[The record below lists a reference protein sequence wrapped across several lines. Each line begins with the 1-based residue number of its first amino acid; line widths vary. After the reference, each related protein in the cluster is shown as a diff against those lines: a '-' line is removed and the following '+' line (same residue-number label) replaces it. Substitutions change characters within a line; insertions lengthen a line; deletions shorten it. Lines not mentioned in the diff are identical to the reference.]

1 MRKNYGL
8 PYMGSKNKLAE
19 EIVNF
24 LPQKKVLVD
33 LFGGGGA
40 ISVCASQSG
49 KYEKI
54 IYNELNSLI
63 SETFQKAINGDYEN
77 ERRWVSRE
85 EFEKLKK
92 TDGYVA
98 ICFSFSNNCNT
109 YMYGPKIE
117 PYKRAYHYA
126 IIFDDFGPFN
136 ELFDDETTEKIKKS
150 VEGITDLKDRRIK
163 FSHALGDYILSL
175 EKCGPIENKEKLD
188 TVKYTVDAHPTY
200 IGHVSQHLQYKE
212 RFDLLKQTVQI
223 FDTYIGNVLEPQQ
236 RSERLNTL
244 KHTINMYGTP
254 RNMCQNLEQQER
266 VLTLK
271 RTMSVK
277 NETRGSGSATQH
289 IECQEKFD
297 LLKRTICGKIHS
309 NENLERQER
318 ISTLKHT
325 SNVNALENCGLG
337 RDSITHGIGST
348 FQNRVL
354 EGATIEVFNKDYADV
369 ELPSP
374 EDCVIYCD
382 IPYENTTSYTT
393 GNFDYERFYKWCQE
407 KAFEGYQIFVSSYE
421 LPEDLF
427 ISVWEKQ
434 RHCKATSG
442 SGKHV
447 VEKIYTVRK

>member
-19 EIVNF
+19 EIVSF

-54 IYNELNSLI
+54 IYNELNTLI
-63 SETFQKAINGDYEN
+63 AETFQKAINGDYEN

-126 IIFDDFGPFN
+126 IVFDDFGPFN

-150 VEGITDLKDRRIK
+150 VEGITDLKERRIK

-175 EKCGPIENKEKLD
+175 EKCEPLESNEKLD
-188 TVKYTVDAHPTY
+188 TVKYTVDVHPTY
-200 IGHVSQHLQYKE
+200 IGHVNQHLQYKE
-212 RFDLLKQTVQI
+212 R
-223 FDTYIGNVLEPQQ
+223 
-236 RSERLNTL
+236 
-244 KHTINMYGTP
+244 
-254 RNMCQNLEQQER
+254 
-266 VLTLK
+266 
-271 RTMSVK
+271 
-277 NETRGSGSATQH
+277 
-289 IECQEKFD
+289 FD

-325 SNVNALENCGLG
+325 LNMYGTPRNMCPNLEQQERISTLKHTMNINALENCGLR
-337 RDSITHGIGST
+337 RDSIQHCIGST

-354 EGATIEVFNKDYADV
+354 EEAPIEVFNKDYADV
-369 ELPSP
+369 KLPSP

-393 GNFDYERFYKWCQE
+393 GSFDYDRFYKWCQE
-407 KAFEGYQIFVSSYE
+407 KTSEGYQIFVSSYE

-427 ISVWEKQ
+427 VSVWEKQ

-447 VEKIYTVRK
+447 VEKIYTVRKTE

>member
-150 VEGITDLKDRRIK
+150 VEGITDLKERRIK
-163 FSHALGDYILSL
+163 FSHALCDYILSL

-188 TVKYTVDAHPTY
+188 TVKYTVDVHPTY
-200 IGHVSQHLQYKE
+200 IGHVNQHLQYKE
-212 RFDLLKQTVQI
+212 RFDL
-223 FDTYIGNVLEPQQ
+223 
-236 RSERLNTL
+236 L

-266 VLTLK
+266 VSTLK

-277 NETRGSGSATQH
+277 NETRGSGSTTQH

-297 LLKRTICGKIHS
+297 LLKHTMNMYG
-309 NENLERQER
+309 
-318 ISTLKHT
+318 TLRNT
-325 SNVNALENCGLG
+325 CPPFDLN
-337 RDSITHGIGST
+337 IGVT
-348 FQNRVL
+348 T
-354 EGATIEVFNKDYADV
+354 EAPIEVFNKDYADV

-382 IPYENTTSYTT
+382 IPYEKTYSYVT
-393 GNFDYERFYKWCQE
+393 GGFDYERFYKWCQE
-407 KAFEGYQIFVSSYE
+407 KTSEGYQIYVSSYE

-434 RHCKATSG
+434 RHCKASSG

-447 VEKIYTVRK
+447 VEKIYTVRKSE

>member
-63 SETFQKAINGDYEN
+63 SETFQKAINGEYEN

-126 IIFDDFGPFN
+126 IVFDDFGPFN
-136 ELFDDETTEKIKKS
+136 ELFDDETTQKIKKS
-150 VEGITDLKDRRIK
+150 VEGITDLKERRIK

-175 EKCGPIENKEKLD
+175 EKCEPLVSNEKLD
-188 TVKYTVDAHPTY
+188 TVKYTVDIHPTY
-200 IGHVSQHLQYKE
+200 IGHVNQHLQYKE
-212 RFDLLKQTVQI
+212 RFDL
-223 FDTYIGNVLEPQQ
+223 
-236 RSERLNTL
+236 
-244 KHTINMYGTP
+244 
-254 RNMCQNLEQQER
+254 
-266 VLTLK
+266 LK

-297 LLKRTICGKIHS
+297 LLKHTMLLNGTPRCVCQ
-309 NENLERQER
+309 NLQSSERV
-318 ISTLKHT
+318 STLKHT
-325 SNVNALENCGLG
+325 LNVNALEKCGLG
-337 RDSITHGIGST
+337 RDSIQHGIGST

-354 EGATIEVFNKDYADV
+354 EESPIDVFNKDYADV

-382 IPYENTTSYTT
+382 IPYKNTTSYTT
-393 GNFDYERFYKWCQE
+393 GNFDYDRFYKWCQE
-407 KAFEGYQIFVSSYE
+407 KTSEGYEIYVSSYE

-442 SGKHV
+442 SGKKV
-447 VEKIYTVRK
+447 VEKIYTVRKQE

>member
-54 IYNELNSLI
+54 IYNELNTLI
-63 SETFQKAINGDYEN
+63 AETFQKAINGDYEN

-109 YMYGPKIE
+109 YIYGPKIE

-126 IIFDDFGPFN
+126 IVFDDFRPFN

-150 VEGITDLKDRRIK
+150 VEGITDLKERRIK

-175 EKCGPIENKEKLD
+175 EKCEHLESKERLD
-188 TVKYTVDAHPTY
+188 TVKNTVDVHPTY
-200 IGHVSQHLQYKE
+200 IGHVNQHLQYKE
-212 RFDLLKQTVQI
+212 RFDLLK
-223 FDTYIGNVLEPQQ
+223 
-236 RSERLNTL
+236 
-244 KHTINMYGTP
+244 HTMNMYGTP
-254 RNMCQNLEQQER
+254 RNACPP
-266 VLTLK
+266 
-271 RTMSVK
+271 
-277 NETRGSGSATQH
+277 
-289 IECQEKFD
+289 FD
-297 LLKRTICGKIHS
+297 LNIRETA
-309 NENLERQER
+309 E
-318 ISTLKHT
+318 
-325 SNVNALENCGLG
+325 AP
-337 RDSITHGIGST
+337 
-348 FQNRVL
+348 
-354 EGATIEVFNKDYADV
+354 IEVFNKDYADV

-374 EDCVIYCD
+374 EECVIYCD
-382 IPYENTTSYTT
+382 IPYDKTYSYVT
-393 GNFDYERFYKWCQE
+393 GGFDYERFYKWCQE
-407 KAFEGYQIFVSSYE
+407 KAFEGYQIYVSSYE
-421 LPEDLF
+421 LPEELF
-427 ISVWEKQ
+427 ISVFEKQ

-442 SGKHV
+442 SGKNV
-447 VEKIYTVRK
+447 VEKIYTVRKSE

>member
-54 IYNELNSLI
+54 IYNELNTLI
-63 SETFQKAINGDYEN
+63 AETFQKALNGDYEN

-136 ELFDDETTEKIKKS
+136 ELFDDETTQKIKKS
-150 VEGITDLKDRRIK
+150 VEGITDLKERRIK

-175 EKCGPIENKEKLD
+175 ERCELLER
-188 TVKYTVDAHPTY
+188 
-200 IGHVSQHLQYKE
+200 QE
-212 RFDLLKQTVQI
+212 RFDLLK
-223 FDTYIGNVLEPQQ
+223 
-236 RSERLNTL
+236 
-244 KHTINMYGTP
+244 HTMNMDGTP
-254 RNMCQNLEQQER
+254 RNACQNLQCQER
-266 VLTLK
+266 V
-271 RTMSVK
+271 
-277 NETRGSGSATQH
+277 
-289 IECQEKFD
+289 
-297 LLKRTICGKIHS
+297 
-309 NENLERQER
+309 
-318 ISTLKHT
+318 STLKHRL
-325 SNVNALENCGLG
+325 NVNALENCGLG
-337 RDSITHGIGST
+337 KDSITHCIGST

-354 EGATIEVFNKDYADV
+354 EEPPIEVFNKDYADV
-369 ELPSP
+369 KLPSP
-374 EDCVIYCD
+374 EECVIYCD
-382 IPYENTTSYTT
+382 IPYDKTYSYVT
-393 GNFDYERFYKWCQE
+393 GGFDYERFYKWCQE
-407 KAFEGYQIFVSSYE
+407 KTAEGYQIYVSSYE

-427 ISVWEKQ
+427 MSVWEKQ
-434 RHCKATSG
+434 RHCKAASVA
-442 SGKHV
+442 GKHV

>member
-63 SETFQKAINGDYEN
+63 SETFQKAINGDYKN

-126 IIFDDFGPFN
+126 IVFDDFGPFN

-150 VEGITDLKDRRIK
+150 VEGITDLKERRIK

-175 EKCGPIENKEKLD
+175 ERCVTLESKDRLD
-188 TVKYTVDAHPTY
+188 TVKNTIDVHPTY
-200 IGHVSQHLQYKE
+200 IGHVNQHLQYKE
-212 RFDLLKQTVQI
+212 RLDL
-223 FDTYIGNVLEPQQ
+223 
-236 RSERLNTL
+236 L
-244 KHTINMYGTP
+244 KHTIQEK
-254 RNMCQNLEQQER
+254 RNCSVNLQSQER
-266 VLTLK
+266 LATLK

-289 IECQEKFD
+289 IECPEKFD
-297 LLKRTICGKIHS
+297 LLKHTMNMYGTPRNACQ
-309 NENLERQER
+309 NLEQQER
-318 ISTLKHT
+318 VSTLKHT
-325 SNVNALENCGLG
+325 LNVNALENCGLG
-337 RDSITHGIGST
+337 RDSITHGIVAT

-354 EGATIEVFNKDYADV
+354 KEAPIEVFNKDYADV

-382 IPYENTTSYTT
+382 IPYENTASYTT
-393 GNFDYERFYKWCQE
+393 GSFDYERFYNWCQE
-407 KAFEGYQIFVSSYE
+407 KTSEGFEIYVSSYN

-434 RHCKATSG
+434 RHSKALGG
-442 SGKHV
+442 SNHV
-447 VEKIYTVRK
+447 VEKIYTVRKSE

>member
-54 IYNELNSLI
+54 IYNELNTI
-63 SETFQKAINGDYEN
+63 IAETFQKAINGEYEN

-126 IIFDDFGPFN
+126 IVFDDFRPFN

-150 VEGITDLKDRRIK
+150 VEGITDLKERRIK

-175 EKCGPIENKEKLD
+175 EKCEHLEIKERLD
-188 TVKYTVDAHPTY
+188 TVKYTVDVHPTY
-200 IGHVSQHLQYKE
+200 IGHVNQHLQYKE
-212 RFDLLKQTVQI
+212 RFDL
-223 FDTYIGNVLEPQQ
+223 
-236 RSERLNTL
+236 
-244 KHTINMYGTP
+244 
-254 RNMCQNLEQQER
+254 
-266 VLTLK
+266 LK

-325 SNVNALENCGLG
+325 MNMYALENCGLG

-354 EGATIEVFNKDYADV
+354 EESPIEVFNKDYADV

-442 SGKHV
+442 SGKKV

>member
-19 EIVNF
+19 EIINF

-63 SETFQKAINGDYEN
+63 SETFQKAINGEYEN
-77 ERRWVSRE
+77 ECRWVSRE

-126 IIFDDFGPFN
+126 IVFDDFGPFN

-150 VEGITDLKDRRIK
+150 VEGITDLKERRIK

-175 EKCGPIENKEKLD
+175 EKCEPLESN
-188 TVKYTVDAHPTY
+188 
-200 IGHVSQHLQYKE
+200 E
-212 RFDLLKQTVQI
+212 RFDLLK
-223 FDTYIGNVLEPQQ
+223 
-236 RSERLNTL
+236 
-244 KHTINMYGTP
+244 HTMNMYGTP
-254 RNMCQNLEQQER
+254 RNMCPNLEQQER
-266 VLTLK
+266 V
-271 RTMSVK
+271 
-277 NETRGSGSATQH
+277 
-289 IECQEKFD
+289 
-297 LLKRTICGKIHS
+297 
-309 NENLERQER
+309 
-318 ISTLKHT
+318 STLKHT
-325 SNVNALENCGLG
+325 LNVNALENFGLG

-354 EGATIEVFNKDYADV
+354 EEYPIEVFNKDYADV
-369 ELPSP
+369 DLPSP
-374 EDCVIYCD
+374 ENCVIYCD
-382 IPYENTTSYTT
+382 IPYKNTTSYTI
-393 GNFDYERFYKWCQE
+393 GGFDYERFYKWCQE
-407 KAFEGYQIFVSSYE
+407 KTSEGYEIYVSSYE

-427 ISVWEKQ
+427 VSVWEKQ

>member
-63 SETFQKAINGDYEN
+63 SETFRKALNGDYEN

-92 TDGYVA
+92 IDGYVA
-98 ICFSFSNNCNT
+98 ICFSFSNNCST
-109 YMYGPKIE
+109 YMYSPKIE

-126 IIFDDFGPFN
+126 IVFDDFRPFN
-136 ELFDDETTEKIKKS
+136 ELFNDETTEKIKKS
-150 VEGITDLKDRRIK
+150 VEGLTDLRERRIK

-175 EKCGPIENKEKLD
+175 E
-188 TVKYTVDAHPTY
+188 
-200 IGHVSQHLQYKE
+200 
-212 RFDLLKQTVQI
+212 RFD
-223 FDTYIGNVLEPQQ
+223 D
-236 RSERLNTL
+236 L
-244 KHTINMYGTP
+244 KHTICPTGNTI
-254 RNMCQNLEQQER
+254 
-266 VLTLK
+266 
-271 RTMSVK
+271 S
-277 NETRGSGSATQH
+277 H
-289 IECQEKFD
+289 IVQ
-297 LLKRTICGKIHS
+297 
-309 NENLERQER
+309 NLERQER
-318 ISTLKHT
+318 LDILKHT
-325 SNVNALENCGLG
+325 LNISALENCGIAK
-337 RDSITHGIGST
+337 DSIVHSIGST

-354 EGATIEVFNKDYADV
+354 EESPIEVFNLDYADV

-382 IPYENTTSYTT
+382 IPYNKTYSYVT
-393 GNFDYERFYKWCQE
+393 GGFDYERFYKWC
-407 KAFEGYQIFVSSYE
+407 KDKTSEGYQIYVSSYE

-427 ISVWEKQ
+427 VSVWEKQ
-434 RHCKATSG
+434 RHCKAASG

-447 VEKIYTVRK
+447 AEKIYTVRK

>member
-1 MRKNYGL
+1 MKKNYGL

-40 ISVCASQSG
+40 ISVCASQSR

-109 YMYGPKIE
+109 YIYGHKIE

-126 IIFDDFGPFN
+126 IVFDDFRPFN

-150 VEGITDLKDRRIK
+150 VEGITDLKERRIK

-175 EKCGPIENKEKLD
+175 EKCEHLESKERLD
-188 TVKYTVDAHPTY
+188 TVKNTVDVHPTY
-200 IGHVSQHLQYKE
+200 IGHVNQHLQYKE
-212 RFDLLKQTVQI
+212 RFDLLKQT
-223 FDTYIGNVLEPQQ
+223 
-236 RSERLNTL
+236 
-244 KHTINMYGTP
+244 
-254 RNMCQNLEQQER
+254 
-266 VLTLK
+266 
-271 RTMSVK
+271 MSVK
-277 NETRGSGSATQH
+277 NETRGSCSATQH

-297 LLKRTICGKIHS
+297 LLKHTMNMYGTPRNMC
-309 NENLERQER
+309 NNLEQQER
-318 ISTLKHT
+318 VATLKHT
-325 SNVNALENCGLG
+325 MNMHYLEHLKVGK
-337 RDSITHGIGST
+337 DSITHGIGSE
-348 FQNRVL
+348 FNNR
-354 EGATIEVFNKDYADV
+354 TKISNYIEVFNKDYADV

-382 IPYENTTSYTT
+382 IPYDKTYSYVT
-393 GNFDYERFYKWCQE
+393 GGFDYERFYKWCQE
-407 KAFEGYQIFVSSYE
+407 KAFEGYQIYVSSYE
-421 LPEDLF
+421 LPEELF
-427 ISVWEKQ
+427 ISVFEKQ

-442 SGKHV
+442 SGKNV
-447 VEKIYTVRK
+447 VEKIYTVRKSE

>member
-1 MRKNYGL
+1 MKKNYGL

-40 ISVCASQSG
+40 ISVCASQSR

-126 IIFDDFGPFN
+126 IVFDDFGPFN
-136 ELFDDETTEKIKKS
+136 ELFGDETTEKIKKS
-150 VEGITDLKDRRIK
+150 VEGITDLKERRIK

-175 EKCGPIENKEKLD
+175 EKCEPLERKERLD
-188 TVKYTVDAHPTY
+188 TVKNTVDVHPTY
-200 IGHVSQHLQYKE
+200 IGHVNQHLQYKE
-212 RFDLLKQTVQI
+212 RFDLLKQT
-223 FDTYIGNVLEPQQ
+223 
-236 RSERLNTL
+236 
-244 KHTINMYGTP
+244 
-254 RNMCQNLEQQER
+254 
-266 VLTLK
+266 
-271 RTMSVK
+271 MSVK
-277 NETRGSGSATQH
+277 NETRGSCSATQH

-297 LLKRTICGKIHS
+297 LLKHTMNMYGTPRNMC
-309 NENLERQER
+309 NNLEQQER
-318 ISTLKHT
+318 VATLKHT
-325 SNVNALENCGLG
+325 MNMHYLEHLKVGK
-337 RDSITHGIGST
+337 DSITHGIGSE
-348 FQNRVL
+348 FNNR
-354 EGATIEVFNKDYADV
+354 TKISNYIEVFNKDYADV

-382 IPYENTTSYTT
+382 IPYDKTYSYVT
-393 GNFDYERFYKWCQE
+393 GGFDYERFYKWCQE
-407 KAFEGYQIFVSSYE
+407 KAFEGYQIYVSSYE
-421 LPEDLF
+421 LPEELF
-427 ISVWEKQ
+427 ISVFEKQ

-442 SGKHV
+442 SGKNV
-447 VEKIYTVRK
+447 VEKIYTVRKSE

>member
-126 IIFDDFGPFN
+126 IVFDDFRPFN

-188 TVKYTVDAHPTY
+188 TVKYTVDVHPTY
-200 IGHVSQHLQYKE
+200 IGHVNQHLQYKE
-212 RFDLLKQTVQI
+212 RFDLLK
-223 FDTYIGNVLEPQQ
+223 
-236 RSERLNTL
+236 
-244 KHTINMYGTP
+244 H
-254 RNMCQNLEQQER
+254 
-266 VLTLK
+266 
-271 RTMSVK
+271 TMSVK

-309 NENLERQER
+309 NENLEQQER

-325 SNVNALENCGLG
+325 LNVNALENCGLG
-337 RDSITHGIGST
+337 KDSITHNIGST

-354 EGATIEVFNKDYADV
+354 EESPIEVFNKDYADV

-407 KAFEGYQIFVSSYE
+407 KAFEGYQIYVSSYE
-421 LPEDLF
+421 IPEDLF

-447 VEKIYTVRK
+447 VEKIYAVRK

>member
-54 IYNELNSLI
+54 IYNELNTLI
-63 SETFQKAINGDYEN
+63 AETFQKAINGEYEN

-126 IIFDDFGPFN
+126 IVFDDFRPFN

-150 VEGITDLKDRRIK
+150 VEGITDLKERRIK

-175 EKCGPIENKEKLD
+175 ERCEPLE
-188 TVKYTVDAHPTY
+188 
-200 IGHVSQHLQYKE
+200 SKE
-212 RFDLLKQTVQI
+212 RLA
-223 FDTYIGNVLEPQQ
+223 
-236 RSERLNTL
+236 
-244 KHTINMYGTP
+244 
-254 RNMCQNLEQQER
+254 
-266 VLTLK
+266 TLK

-277 NETRGSGSATQH
+277 NETRGSGSAAQH

-297 LLKRTICGKIHS
+297 LLKHTMNMYGTPRNMCP
-309 NENLERQER
+309 NLEQQER
-318 ISTLKHT
+318 VSTLKHT
-325 SNVNALENCGLG
+325 LNVNALENCGLG
-337 RDSITHGIGST
+337 RDSITQGIGST
-348 FQNRVL
+348 FQNIVL
-354 EGATIEVFNKDYADV
+354 EGSPIEVFNKDYADV

-382 IPYENTTSYTT
+382 IPYEKTASYTT

-407 KAFEGYQIFVSSYE
+407 KTSEGYQIYVSSYV
-421 LPEDLF
+421 LPEELF

-434 RHCKATSG
+434 RHSKALGG
-442 SGKHV
+442 SNHV

>member
-54 IYNELNSLI
+54 IYNELNTI
-63 SETFQKAINGDYEN
+63 IAETFQKAINGEYEN

-109 YMYGPKIE
+109 YIYGPKIE

-150 VEGITDLKDRRIK
+150 VEGITDFKERRIK

-175 EKCGPIENKEKLD
+175 ERCQHLERKEKLD
-188 TVKYTVDAHPTY
+188 TVKYTVDVHPTY
-200 IGHVSQHLQYKE
+200 IAHVNQHLQYKE
-212 RFDLLKQTVQI
+212 RFDLLK
-223 FDTYIGNVLEPQQ
+223 
-236 RSERLNTL
+236 
-244 KHTINMYGTP
+244 H
-254 RNMCQNLEQQER
+254 
-266 VLTLK
+266 
-271 RTMSVK
+271 TMSVK

-325 SNVNALENCGLG
+325 MNMYGTPRNMCQNLESQERVSTLKHTLNVNALKNCGLG
-337 RDSITHGIGST
+337 KDSITHCIEST

-354 EGATIEVFNKDYADV
+354 EEAPIDVFNKDYADV
-369 ELPSP
+369 ELPLP

-382 IPYENTTSYTT
+382 IPYDKTYSYVT
-393 GNFDYERFYKWCQE
+393 GGFDYERFYKWCQE
-407 KAFEGYQIFVSSYE
+407 KTSEGYQIFVSSYD

-427 ISVWEKQ
+427 VSVWEKQ
-434 RHCKATSG
+434 RHCKAASG

>member
-40 ISVCASQSG
+40 ISVCAGQSG

-54 IYNELNSLI
+54 IYNELNTLI
-63 SETFQKAINGDYEN
+63 AETFQKAINGEYEN

-126 IIFDDFGPFN
+126 IVFDDFRQFN

-150 VEGITDLKDRRIK
+150 VEGITDLKERRIK

-175 EKCGPIENKEKLD
+175 ERCVTLESKEKLD
-188 TVKYTVDAHPTY
+188 TVKNTVDVHTTY
-200 IGHVSQHLQYKE
+200 IGHVNQHLQYKE
-212 RFDLLKQTVQI
+212 RFDLLK
-223 FDTYIGNVLEPQQ
+223 
-236 RSERLNTL
+236 
-244 KHTINMYGTP
+244 HTMN
-254 RNMCQNLEQQER
+254 
-266 VLTLK
+266 
-271 RTMSVK
+271 VK
-277 NETRGSGSATQH
+277 NETRGSDSATQH

-297 LLKRTICGKIHS
+297 LLKHTMNMYGTPRNMCQ
-309 NENLERQER
+309 NLEYQER
-318 ISTLKHT
+318 LATLKHT
-325 SNVNALENCGLG
+325 LNMNALENCGLG
-337 RDSITHGIGST
+337 KDSITHYIGST

-354 EGATIEVFNKDYADV
+354 EESPIEVFNKDYVDV

-382 IPYENTTSYTT
+382 IPYDKTYSYVT
-393 GNFDYERFYKWCQE
+393 GGFDYERFYKWCQE
-407 KAFEGYQIFVSSYE
+407 KTSEGYQIFVSSYE

-427 ISVWEKQ
+427 IQVWEKQ

-447 VEKIYTVRK
+447 VEKIYTVRKTE

>member
-63 SETFQKAINGDYEN
+63 SETFRKALNGDYEN
-77 ERRWVSRE
+77 ERRWISHK
-85 EFEKLKK
+85 EFDRLKNI
-92 TDGYVA
+92 DGYVA

-126 IIFDDFGPFN
+126 IVFNDFGPFN

-150 VEGITDLKDRRIK
+150 VEGITDLKERRIK

-175 EKCGPIENKEKLD
+175 ERCQHLERKEK
-188 TVKYTVDAHPTY
+188 
-200 IGHVSQHLQYKE
+200 
-212 RFDLLKQTVQI
+212 FDLLK
-223 FDTYIGNVLEPQQ
+223 
-236 RSERLNTL
+236 
-244 KHTINMYGTP
+244 HTMNMYGTP
-254 RNMCQNLEQQER
+254 RNACPP
-266 VLTLK
+266 
-271 RTMSVK
+271 
-277 NETRGSGSATQH
+277 
-289 IECQEKFD
+289 FD
-297 LLKRTICGKIHS
+297 LNI
-309 NENLERQER
+309 
-318 ISTLKHT
+318 
-325 SNVNALENCGLG
+325 
-337 RDSITHGIGST
+337 
-348 FQNRVL
+348 RV
-354 EGATIEVFNKDYADV
+354 ATETPIEVFNKDYANV
-369 ELPSP
+369 ELPSS
-374 EDCVIYCD
+374 EECVIYCD
-382 IPYENTTSYTT
+382 IPYEKTALYTT
-393 GNFDYERFYKWCQE
+393 GSFDYERFYKWCQE
-407 KAFEGYQIFVSSYE
+407 KTSEGYQIYVSSYE

-427 ISVWEKQ
+427 VSVWEKQ
-434 RHCKATSG
+434 RHSG
-442 SGKHV
+442 ALGGNKHV

>member
-54 IYNELNSLI
+54 IYNELNTI
-63 SETFQKAINGDYEN
+63 IVETFQKAINGEYEN

-109 YMYGPKIE
+109 YIYGPKIE

-150 VEGITDLKDRRIK
+150 VEGITDFKERRIK
-163 FSHALGDYILSL
+163 FSHALGDYTLSL
-175 EKCGPIENKEKLD
+175 ERCQHLERKEKLD
-188 TVKYTVDAHPTY
+188 TVKYTVDVHPTY
-200 IGHVSQHLQYKE
+200 IAHVNQHLEYKE
-212 RFDLLKQTVQI
+212 KFDLLK
-223 FDTYIGNVLEPQQ
+223 
-236 RSERLNTL
+236 
-244 KHTINMYGTP
+244 HT
-254 RNMCQNLEQQER
+254 MCGKRHCNENLEQQER
-266 VLTLK
+266 LATLK

-277 NETRGSGSATQH
+277 NETRGSGSAAQH

-297 LLKRTICGKIHS
+297 LLK
-309 NENLERQER
+309 
-318 ISTLKHT
+318 HT
-325 SNVNALENCGLG
+325 MNMYGTPRNACPPFDLN
-337 RDSITHGIGST
+337 I
-348 FQNRVL
+348 RVTT
-354 EGATIEVFNKDYADV
+354 EAPIEVFNKDYADV

-374 EDCVIYCD
+374 EECVIYCD
-382 IPYENTTSYTT
+382 IPYEKTYSYVT
-393 GNFDYERFYKWCQE
+393 GGFDYERFYKWCQE
-407 KAFEGYQIFVSSYE
+407 KAFEGYQIYVSSYE

>member
-40 ISVCASQSG
+40 ISVRASQSG

-63 SETFQKAINGDYEN
+63 SETFQKAINGEYKN

-85 EFEKLKK
+85 DFEKMKK

-126 IIFDDFGPFN
+126 IVFDDFRPFN

-150 VEGITDLKDRRIK
+150 VEGITDLKERRIK

-175 EKCGPIENKEKLD
+175 ERCEHLEIKERLD

-200 IGHVSQHLQYKE
+200 IGHVNQHLQYKE
-212 RFDLLKQTVQI
+212 RFDLLKQTM
-223 FDTYIGNVLEPQQ
+223 
-236 RSERLNTL
+236 
-244 KHTINMYGTP
+244 NMYGTP
-254 RNMCQNLEQQER
+254 RNMCQNLE
-266 VLTLK
+266 
-271 RTMSVK
+271 
-277 NETRGSGSATQH
+277 
-289 IECQEKFD
+289 
-297 LLKRTICGKIHS
+297 
-309 NENLERQER
+309 RQEQV
-318 ISTLKHT
+318 STLKHT
-325 SNVNALENCGLG
+325 LNVNALENCGLEK
-337 RDSITHGIGST
+337 DSITHCIGST
-348 FQNRVL
+348 FQNRLL
-354 EGATIEVFNKDYADV
+354 EEAPIEVFNKDYADV

-374 EDCVIYCD
+374 EECVIYCD
-382 IPYENTTSYTT
+382 IPYEKTYSYVT
-393 GNFDYERFYKWCQE
+393 GGFDYERFYKWCQE
-407 KAFEGYQIFVSSYE
+407 KTAEGYQIFVSSYE

-447 VEKIYTVRK
+447 VEKIYTVRKQE

>member
-63 SETFQKAINGDYEN
+63 SETFQKAINGEYEN

-126 IIFDDFGPFN
+126 IVFDDFRPFN
-136 ELFDDETTEKIKKS
+136 ELFDNETTEKIKKS
-150 VEGITDLKDRRIK
+150 VEGITDLKNRRIK

-175 EKCGPIENKEKLD
+175 EKCEPIENKEKLD
-188 TVKYTVDAHPTY
+188 TVKYTVDIHPTY
-200 IGHVSQHLQYKE
+200 IGHVNQHLQYKE
-212 RFDLLKQTVQI
+212 RFDL
-223 FDTYIGNVLEPQQ
+223 
-236 RSERLNTL
+236 L

-254 RNMCQNLEQQER
+254 RNMCPNLEQ
-266 VLTLK
+266 
-271 RTMSVK
+271 
-277 NETRGSGSATQH
+277 
-289 IECQEKFD
+289 
-297 LLKRTICGKIHS
+297 
-309 NENLERQER
+309 QER
-318 ISTLKHT
+318 ISTLKYT
-325 SNVNALENCGLG
+325 LNVNALENCGLG
-337 RDSITHGIGST
+337 KDSITHGIGST

-354 EGATIEVFNKDYADV
+354 EEAPIEVFNKDYADV

-393 GNFDYERFYKWCQE
+393 GSFDYDRFYKWCQE
-407 KAFEGYQIFVSSYE
+407 KTSEGYQIFVSSYE

-447 VEKIYTVRK
+447 VEKIYTVRKSE

>member
-188 TVKYTVDAHPTY
+188 TVKYTVDIHPTY
-200 IGHVSQHLQYKE
+200 IGHVNQHLQYKE
-212 RFDLLKQTVQI
+212 RFDL
-223 FDTYIGNVLEPQQ
+223 
-236 RSERLNTL
+236 
-244 KHTINMYGTP
+244 
-254 RNMCQNLEQQER
+254 
-266 VLTLK
+266 LK

-297 LLKRTICGKIHS
+297 LLKHTMCGKRHC
-309 NENLERQER
+309 NENLEQQER
-318 ISTLKHT
+318 LSTLKHT
-325 SNVNALENCGLG
+325 LNVNALENCGLG
-337 RDSITHGIGST
+337 KDSITHSIGST
-348 FQNRVL
+348 FQTRVL
-354 EGATIEVFNKDYADV
+354 KESPIEVFNKDYADV

-374 EDCVIYCD
+374 EECVLYCD
-382 IPYENTTSYTT
+382 IPYKNTTSYTT

>member
-19 EIVNF
+19 GIVNF

-54 IYNELNSLI
+54 IYNELNTLI
-63 SETFQKAINGDYEN
+63 AETFQKAINGDYEN

-126 IIFDDFGPFN
+126 IVFDDFGPFN

-150 VEGITDLKDRRIK
+150 VEGITDLKERRIK

-175 EKCGPIENKEKLD
+175 EKCEPLGSNEKLD
-188 TVKYTVDAHPTY
+188 TVKNTVDVDPTY
-200 IGHVSQHLQYKE
+200 IGHVNQHLQYKE
-212 RFDLLKQTVQI
+212 RFDL
-223 FDTYIGNVLEPQQ
+223 
-236 RSERLNTL
+236 
-244 KHTINMYGTP
+244 
-254 RNMCQNLEQQER
+254 
-266 VLTLK
+266 LK

-297 LLKRTICGKIHS
+297 LLKHTMNMYGTPRNICQ
-309 NENLERQER
+309 NLEQQER
-318 ISTLKHT
+318 VSTLKHT
-325 SNVNALENCGLG
+325 MNVYALENCGLG

-354 EGATIEVFNKDYADV
+354 EESPIKVFNKDYADV

-374 EDCVIYCD
+374 EECVIYCD
-382 IPYENTTSYTT
+382 IPYEKTTSYTT
-393 GNFDYERFYKWCQE
+393 GGFDYERFYKWCQE
-407 KAFEGYQIFVSSYE
+407 KTSEGYQIFVSSYE

-434 RHCKATSG
+434 RHCKAASG
-442 SGKHV
+442 SGKKV
-447 VEKIYTVRK
+447 VEKIYTVRKLTIQQFCR

>member
-54 IYNELNSLI
+54 IYNELNTLI
-63 SETFQKAINGDYEN
+63 AETFQKALNGDYEN

-126 IIFDDFGPFN
+126 IVFDDFRPFN

-150 VEGITDLKDRRIK
+150 VEGITDLKERRIK

-175 EKCGPIENKEKLD
+175 ERCEPLESNEKLD

-200 IGHVSQHLQYKE
+200 IGHVNQHLQYKE
-212 RFDLLKQTVQI
+212 RFDLLK
-223 FDTYIGNVLEPQQ
+223 
-236 RSERLNTL
+236 
-244 KHTINMYGTP
+244 HTMNMYGTP
-254 RNMCQNLEQQER
+254 RNRCPNLEQQER
-266 VLTLK
+266 V
-271 RTMSVK
+271 
-277 NETRGSGSATQH
+277 
-289 IECQEKFD
+289 
-297 LLKRTICGKIHS
+297 
-309 NENLERQER
+309 
-318 ISTLKHT
+318 STLKHT
-325 SNVNALENCGLG
+325 LNVNALENCGLG
-337 RDSITHGIGST
+337 RDSITHGIWST

-354 EGATIEVFNKDYADV
+354 EESPIEVFNKDYADV

-374 EDCVIYCD
+374 EECVIYCD
-382 IPYENTTSYTT
+382 IPYDKTYSYVT
-393 GNFDYERFYKWCQE
+393 GGFDYERFYKWCQE
-407 KAFEGYQIFVSSYE
+407 KAFEGYQIYVSSYE
-421 LPEDLF
+421 LPEEIF

-442 SGKHV
+442 SGKQV
-447 VEKIYTVRK
+447 VEKIYTVRKQE

>member
-54 IYNELNSLI
+54 IYNELNTLI
-63 SETFQKAINGDYEN
+63 AETFQKALNGDYEN

-109 YMYGPKIE
+109 YMYGPKVE

-126 IIFDDFGPFN
+126 IVFDDFGPFN
-136 ELFDDETTEKIKKS
+136 ELFDDETSEKIKKS
-150 VEGITDLKDRRIK
+150 VEGITDLKERRIK

-175 EKCGPIENKEKLD
+175 EKCEPLESNEKLD
-188 TVKYTVDAHPTY
+188 TVKYNVDAHPTY
-200 IGHVSQHLQYKE
+200 IGHVNQHLQYKE
-212 RFDLLKQTVQI
+212 RFDLLK
-223 FDTYIGNVLEPQQ
+223 
-236 RSERLNTL
+236 
-244 KHTINMYGTP
+244 
-254 RNMCQNLEQQER
+254 
-266 VLTLK
+266 
-271 RTMSVK
+271 
-277 NETRGSGSATQH
+277 
-289 IECQEKFD
+289 
-297 LLKRTICGKIHS
+297 RTICEKIHC
-309 NENLERQER
+309 NENLELQER
-318 ISTLKHT
+318 VSTLKHT
-325 SNVNALENCGLG
+325 LNVYALENCGLG

-354 EGATIEVFNKDYADV
+354 EESPIEVFNKDYANV

-374 EDCVIYCD
+374 ENCVIYCD
-382 IPYENTTSYTT
+382 IPYEKTASYTI
-393 GNFDYERFYKWCQE
+393 GGFDYERFYKWCQE
-407 KAFEGYQIFVSSYE
+407 KTAEGYQIFVSSYE
-421 LPEDLF
+421 LPENLF

-447 VEKIYTVRK
+447 VEKIYTVRKTE

>member
-40 ISVCASQSG
+40 ISVCAGQSG

-54 IYNELNSLI
+54 IYNELNTLI
-63 SETFQKAINGDYEN
+63 AETFQKALNGDYEN

-109 YMYGPKIE
+109 YMYGPKVE

-150 VEGITDLKDRRIK
+150 VEGITDLKERRIK

-175 EKCGPIENKEKLD
+175 EKCEPLESNEKLD

-200 IGHVSQHLQYKE
+200 IGHVNQHLQYKE
-212 RFDLLKQTVQI
+212 RFDLLK
-223 FDTYIGNVLEPQQ
+223 
-236 RSERLNTL
+236 R
-244 KHTINMYGTP
+244 TICEKIHCNE
-254 RNMCQNLEQQER
+254 NLERQER
-266 VLTLK
+266 VSILK

-297 LLKRTICGKIHS
+297 LLKHTIQEKRNCS
-309 NENLERQER
+309 VNLQYQER
-318 ISTLKHT
+318 VATLKHT
-325 SNVNALENCGLG
+325 MNMNGTPRNMCPPFDLNIRTTTESP
-337 RDSITHGIGST
+337 
-348 FQNRVL
+348 
-354 EGATIEVFNKDYADV
+354 IEVFNKDYAGV

-374 EDCVIYCD
+374 EECVLYCD
-382 IPYENTTSYTT
+382 IPYKNTTSYTI
-393 GNFDYERFYKWCQE
+393 GGFDYERFYKWCQE
-407 KAFEGYQIFVSSYE
+407 KTAEGYQIFVSSYE
-421 LPEDLF
+421 LPENLF

-447 VEKIYTVRK
+447 VEKIYTVRKQE

>member
-40 ISVCASQSG
+40 ISVCAGQSG

-54 IYNELNSLI
+54 IYNELNTLI
-63 SETFQKAINGDYEN
+63 AETFQKALNGDYEN

-126 IIFDDFGPFN
+126 IVFDDFRPFN

-150 VEGITDLKDRRIK
+150 VEGITDLKERRIK

-175 EKCGPIENKEKLD
+175 EKCVSLESKEKLD
-188 TVKYTVDAHPTY
+188 TVKYTVDVHPTY
-200 IGHVSQHLQYKE
+200 IGHVNQHLQYKE

-244 KHTINMYGTP
+244 KHTMNMYGTP
-254 RNMCQNLEQQER
+254 RNMCPNLEQQER
-266 VLTLK
+266 LATLK
-271 RTMSVK
+271 RTM
-277 NETRGSGSATQH
+277 
-289 IECQEKFD
+289 
-297 LLKRTICGKIHS
+297 
-309 NENLERQER
+309 
-318 ISTLKHT
+318 
-325 SNVNALENCGLG
+325 NVNALENCGLG
-337 RDSITHGIGST
+337 KDSITHGIGST

-354 EGATIEVFNKDYADV
+354 EEAPIEVFNKDYADV

-374 EDCVIYCD
+374 EECVLYCD
-382 IPYENTTSYTT
+382 IPYDKTYSYVT
-393 GNFDYERFYKWCQE
+393 GGFDYERFYKWCQE
-407 KAFEGYQIFVSSYE
+407 KTSEGYEIYVSSYD

-434 RHCKATSG
+434 RFSKAINW

-447 VEKIYTVRK
+447 VEKIYTVRKQE

>member
-126 IIFDDFGPFN
+126 IVFDDFRPFN

-150 VEGITDLKDRRIK
+150 VEGITDLKERRIK

-175 EKCGPIENKEKLD
+175 ERCEPIENKEKLD

-200 IGHVSQHLQYKE
+200 IGHVNQHLQYKE
-212 RFDLLKQTVQI
+212 RFDL
-223 FDTYIGNVLEPQQ
+223 
-236 RSERLNTL
+236 L

-254 RNMCQNLEQQER
+254 RNMCPNLEQ
-266 VLTLK
+266 
-271 RTMSVK
+271 
-277 NETRGSGSATQH
+277 
-289 IECQEKFD
+289 
-297 LLKRTICGKIHS
+297 
-309 NENLERQER
+309 QER

-325 SNVNALENCGLG
+325 LNVNALENCGLG
-337 RDSITHGIGST
+337 KDSITHGIWST

-354 EGATIEVFNKDYADV
+354 EESPIEVFNKDYADV

-407 KAFEGYQIFVSSYE
+407 KTSEGYQIFVSSYG

>member
-63 SETFQKAINGDYEN
+63 SETFQKAINGEYEN

-126 IIFDDFGPFN
+126 IVFDDFRPFN

-150 VEGITDLKDRRIK
+150 VEGITDLKERRIK

-175 EKCGPIENKEKLD
+175 ERCEHLESKERLD
-188 TVKYTVDAHPTY
+188 TVKYTVDVHPTY
-200 IGHVSQHLQYKE
+200 IGHVNQHLQYKE
-212 RFDLLKQTVQI
+212 RFDLLKQ
-223 FDTYIGNVLEPQQ
+223 
-236 RSERLNTL
+236 
-244 KHTINMYGTP
+244 
-254 RNMCQNLEQQER
+254 
-266 VLTLK
+266 
-271 RTMSVK
+271 TMSVK

-325 SNVNALENCGLG
+325 MNMYGTPRNMCQNLEKQERVSTLKHTMNMYALENCGLG

-348 FQNRVL
+348 FQNKVL
-354 EGATIEVFNKDYADV
+354 EELPIEVFNKDYADV

-393 GNFDYERFYKWCQE
+393 GNFDYKRFYKWCQE
-407 KAFEGYQIFVSSYE
+407 KTSEGYQIFVSSYE

>member
-63 SETFQKAINGDYEN
+63 SKTFQKAINGDYEN

-126 IIFDDFGPFN
+126 IVFDDFGPFN

-150 VEGITDLKDRRIK
+150 VEGITDLKERRIK

-175 EKCGPIENKEKLD
+175 EKCEPLESNEKLD
-188 TVKYTVDAHPTY
+188 TVKHTVDAHPTY
-200 IGHVSQHLQYKE
+200 IGHVNQHLQYKE
-212 RFDLLKQTVQI
+212 RFDLLKQTIQQ
-223 FDTYIGNVLEPQQ
+223 TGN
-236 RSERLNTL
+236 NT
-244 KHTINMYGTP
+244 
-254 RNMCQNLEQQER
+254 RNVTQNLTNQER
-266 VLTLK
+266 
-271 RTMSVK
+271 
-277 NETRGSGSATQH
+277 
-289 IECQEKFD
+289 FD

-318 ISTLKHT
+318 VTTLKHT
-325 SNVNALENCGLG
+325 MNVYALENCGLG

-354 EGATIEVFNKDYADV
+354 KESQIDVFNKDYADV

-374 EDCVIYCD
+374 EECVIYCD
-382 IPYENTTSYTT
+382 IPYENTTSYVT
-393 GNFDYERFYKWCQE
+393 GGFDYERFYKWCQE
-407 KAFEGYQIFVSSYE
+407 KTSEGYQIFVSSYE

-427 ISVWEKQ
+427 VSVWEKQ

-442 SGKHV
+442 SGKKV
-447 VEKIYTVRK
+447 VEKIYTVRKSE

>member
-54 IYNELNSLI
+54 IYNELNNLI
-63 SETFQKAINGDYEN
+63 SETFQKAINGEYEN

-85 EFEKLKK
+85 EFEKLKN

-126 IIFDDFGPFN
+126 IVFDDFGPFN
-136 ELFDDETTEKIKKS
+136 ELFDDETTQKIKKS
-150 VEGITDLKDRRIK
+150 VEGITDLKERRIK

-175 EKCGPIENKEKLD
+175 ERCEPLESKEKLD
-188 TVKYTVDAHPTY
+188 TVKYTVDVHPTY
-200 IGHVSQHLQYKE
+200 IGHVNQHLQYKE
-212 RFDLLKQTVQI
+212 RV
-223 FDTYIGNVLEPQQ
+223 
-236 RSERLNTL
+236 
-244 KHTINMYGTP
+244 
-254 RNMCQNLEQQER
+254 
-266 VLTLK
+266 
-271 RTMSVK
+271 
-277 NETRGSGSATQH
+277 
-289 IECQEKFD
+289 D

-309 NENLERQER
+309 NQNLERQER
-318 ISTLKHT
+318 VSTLKHT
-325 SNVNALENCGLG
+325 MNMYGTPRNMCPNLEQQERVSTLKHTLNVNALENCGLG

-354 EGATIEVFNKDYADV
+354 EESPIEVFNKDYADV

-382 IPYENTTSYTT
+382 IPYENTASYTI
-393 GNFDYERFYKWCQE
+393 GGFDYERFYKWCQE
-407 KAFEGYQIFVSSYE
+407 KTSEGYQIFVSSYE

-442 SGKHV
+442 SGKKV

>member
-40 ISVCASQSG
+40 ISDCANQSG

-54 IYNELNSLI
+54 IYNELNTI
-63 SETFQKAINGDYEN
+63 IAETFQKAINGEYEN

-126 IIFDDFGPFN
+126 IVFDDFRPFN

-150 VEGITDLKDRRIK
+150 VEGITDLKERRIK

-175 EKCGPIENKEKLD
+175 ERCQHLESKEKLD
-188 TVKYTVDAHPTY
+188 TVKYTVDVHPTY
-200 IGHVSQHLQYKE
+200 IGHVNQHLQYKE
-212 RFDLLKQTVQI
+212 RLD
-223 FDTYIGNVLEPQQ
+223 
-236 RSERLNTL
+236 
-244 KHTINMYGTP
+244 
-254 RNMCQNLEQQER
+254 
-266 VLTLK
+266 TLK

-277 NETRGSGSATQH
+277 NETRGSGSAAQH

-297 LLKRTICGKIHS
+297 LLKHTMLLNGTPRNACQ
-309 NENLERQER
+309 NLQQQER

-325 SNVNALENCGLG
+325 LNVNALENCGLG

-354 EGATIEVFNKDYADV
+354 EEAPIEVFNKDYADV

-374 EDCVIYCD
+374 EECVIYCD
-382 IPYENTTSYTT
+382 IPYKNTTSYTT
-393 GNFDYERFYKWCQE
+393 GSFDYDRFYKWCQE
-407 KAFEGYQIFVSSYE
+407 KAFEGYQIYVSSYE

>member
-63 SETFQKAINGDYEN
+63 SETFQKAINGEYEN

-126 IIFDDFGPFN
+126 IVFDDFRPFN

-150 VEGITDLKDRRIK
+150 VEGITDLKERRIK

-175 EKCGPIENKEKLD
+175 EKCEHLEGKERLD
-188 TVKYTVDAHPTY
+188 LLKHTIQEKRNCGVN
-200 IGHVSQHLQYKE
+200 LQQQE

-244 KHTINMYGTP
+244 KHTMNMYGTP
-254 RNMCQNLEQQER
+254 RNACQNLESSER
-266 VLTLK
+266 V
-271 RTMSVK
+271 
-277 NETRGSGSATQH
+277 
-289 IECQEKFD
+289 
-297 LLKRTICGKIHS
+297 
-309 NENLERQER
+309 
-318 ISTLKHT
+318 STLKHT
-325 SNVNALENCGLG
+325 LNVNALENCGLG
-337 RDSITHGIGST
+337 KDCITHNIGST

-354 EGATIEVFNKDYADV
+354 EEAPIEVFNKDYADV

-382 IPYENTTSYTT
+382 IPYEKTTSYVI
-393 GNFDYERFYKWCQE
+393 GGFDYERFYKWCQE
-407 KAFEGYQIFVSSYE
+407 KTSEGYQIFVSSYD

-442 SGKHV
+442 SGKQV